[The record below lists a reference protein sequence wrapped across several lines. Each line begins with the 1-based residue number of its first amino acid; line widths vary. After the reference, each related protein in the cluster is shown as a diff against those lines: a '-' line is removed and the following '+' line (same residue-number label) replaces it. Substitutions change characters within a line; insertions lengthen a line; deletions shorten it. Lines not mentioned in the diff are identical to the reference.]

1 MADAVEQ
8 LMKMPCWCV
17 QPVDPMAEPIMDP
30 QDNDFM
36 RKLHAFEE
44 HLRENK
50 LKMTFTE
57 KMGSA
62 AEDQVNSKREAKKL
76 AFYLFWNLRPCHDR

>member
-1 MADAVEQ
+1 M
-8 LMKMPCWCV
+8 

-30 QDNDFM
+30 TDNDFM

-57 KMGSA
+57 QMGSA
-62 AEDQVNSKREAKKL
+62 AEDQVNSKKEAKKL
-76 AFYLFWNLRPCHDR
+76 AFYLFWNLRPCHDRYRLEKAEKLSM